1 MVLSAGGAVGFT
13 GVFIAQAGEFVAS
26 ADAIA
31 VAGFGSGLDRDERHN
46 KGNSTFSAA
55 LAQEPEFR
63 RWKSL
68 LQVLQMSQAERG
80 AQVLAKVQP
89 VLFRNGHK
97 DVDDLRVEL
106 AAGATLDL
114 FAGVRHWQGS
124 AIGAVADHGVE
135 RIGDGK
141 DPGTE
146 RNLFA
151 LQSAR
156 IAGTVEKLLM
166 CKNDFCRVT
175 QERNADQHV
184 VADFAMFTHFPFFS
198 VVQRTGFAQDT
209 VWDSHLTDI
218 VEKSGTRQDGQI
230 GVRHGHGSGD
240 RYAERRNALA
250 VAFCFGV
257 L

>member
-46 KGNSTFSAA
+46 QGNSTFSAA

-80 AQVLAKVQP
+80 AQVLTQVQP
-89 VLFRNGHK
+89 VLFWDGHK

-106 AAGATLDL
+106 AAGAALDL
-114 FAGVRHWQGS
+114 FAGVGHWQGS
-124 AIGAVADHGVE
+124 TIGAVADHGVE

-141 DPGTE
+141 DAGTE
-146 RNLFA
+146 WNLFA
-151 LQSAR
+151 LQSAG
-156 IAGTVEKLLM
+156 IAGTVEKLLV
-166 CKNDFCRVT
+166 CENDLRGVA
-175 QERNADQHV
+175 QKRDANQHV
-184 VADFAMFTHFPFFS
+184 VADLAMFTHFPFFR
-198 VVQRTGFAQDT
+198 VVQRPGFAQDT
-209 VWDSHLTDI
+209 VWNSHLADI
-218 VEKSGTRQDGQI
+218 
-230 GVRHGHGSGD
+230 
-240 RYAERRNALA
+240 
-250 VAFCFGV
+250 
-257 L
+257 